1 MSSVDEGM
9 NLEELAETMQSFS
22 QDIIEL
28 STAKS
33 NLSDFKIV
41 SHSAL
46 VLTDPNSFS

>member
-1 MSSVDEGM
+1 MSSSVDDGM
-9 NLEELAETMQSFS
+9 DLKELDETMKSFS

-41 SHSAL
+41 SH
-46 VLTDPNSFS
+46 FH